1 MMSKKVVEYGQTQS
15 HDVYSIAMNPTS
27 LETVQSIG
35 KDIYIIYPVIR
46 PGPKESILVQ
56 KNDVAKIEG
65 HDSLFKPVL
74 ALV

>member
-46 PGPKESILVQ
+46 PGPKE
-56 KNDVAKIEG
+56 
-65 HDSLFKPVL
+65 
-74 ALV
+74 